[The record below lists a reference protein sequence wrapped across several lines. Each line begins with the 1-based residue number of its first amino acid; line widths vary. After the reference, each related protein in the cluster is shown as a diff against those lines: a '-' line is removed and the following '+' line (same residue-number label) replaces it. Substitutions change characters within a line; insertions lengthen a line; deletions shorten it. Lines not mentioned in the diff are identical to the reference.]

1 MADMETSLWDTPL
14 KVETYRSG
22 HFVFQAGVDLDGLAP
37 LIQRVEDARE
47 FFNKLPVYPQVMARM
62 DHIVLVG
69 GIHGTNT
76 IEGGTESSEEID
88 KIVNMPPEMIKED
101 SQRRINNLKKAHFI
115 ATNFALGVYDDAG
128 KSRLVLVEEMFTDLH
143 REITGGLEENKIREN
158 MPGAYRDN
166 QKGFNTKV
174 GDALHGGVYTA
185 PKCKDDIAM
194 LMENFIKW
202 ANSKSIIELSP
213 LVRAPLV
220 HYYFERIHPF
230 GDGNGRT
237 GRLIESMI
245 LQAAGFKYANFLI
258 GKYYNDNY
266 DHYMALFNECRKQ
279 AKDGVEYPNTPFIR
293 FFLEGMREII
303 VATYD
308 MASNLIARHI
318 FADSARTLRDQKQ
331 INDRQYAIVTTL
343 LDLEKDSCL
352 IEDIR
357 NAAWYKSL
365 YKKRTYATAIRDLK
379 GLAEMK
385 LARVDF
391 GKGTLDLQIMPASA

>member
-1 MADMETSLWDTPL
+1 METSLWDTPL
-14 KVETYRSG
+14 KVETHRSG

-47 FFNKLPVYPQVMARM
+47 FFNRLPVYPQVMARM
-62 DHIVLVG
+62 DRIVLVE

-101 SQRRINNLKKAHFI
+101 SQRRISNLKKAHVI
-115 ATNFALGVYDDAG
+115 ATNFALGVYDDTG

-143 REITGGLEENKIREN
+143 REITGGLKENDIRGN
-158 MPGAYRDN
+158 IPGAYRDN

-174 GDALHGGVYTA
+174 GDALHGGVYTP
-185 PKCKDDIAM
+185 PKCRDDIAL
-194 LMENFIKW
+194 LMKNFIAW
-202 ANSKSIIELSP
+202 ANSKLIIELSP

-245 LQAAGFKYANFLI
+245 LKAAGFKYADFLI

-293 FFLEGMREII
+293 FFLEGMRETI

-308 MASNLIARHI
+308 IVSDLIVRHI
-318 FADSARTLRDQKQ
+318 FADSARTLRDNKH
-331 INDRQYAIVTTL
+331 INERQYVIVTTL
-343 LDLEKDSCL
+343 LDQKKDSCTL
-352 IEDIR
+352 EDIR
-357 NAAWYKSL
+357 STPWYKSL
-365 YKKRTYATAIRDLK
+365 YKKRTYDTALRDLK
-379 GLAEMK
+379 GLAERK
-385 LARVDF
+385 LIAVDF
-391 GKGTLDLQIMPASA
+391 GKGVLGLQIRPSL